1 MVKARKTT
9 KGSGKAGAKKSV
21 AKAKPKAAAKPKPKA
36 KAAAKP
42 KPALKAK
49 PKKPAPAAKVVA
61 RPKQPAVRTPPPRPA
76 PAAAAPRAVEPEPVA
91 PPTPARPPRRPLDPA
106 LRADIVR
113 ALAQN
118 GYDDAEPGV
127 IDTLTAVAAGY
138 RKGPADAPPAMAAYA
153 DKAVADG
160 IVELYK
166 VGDSSPVV
174 GRRMARPA
182 VRATVDFDLR
192 QLGPDE
198 TGDEEREV
206 LMCLCLGLWD
216 PDRDTFAVRDGI
228 AAFVG
233 RWYRAGLGLA

>member
-1 MVKARKTT
+1 
-9 KGSGKAGAKKSV
+9 
-21 AKAKPKAAAKPKPKA
+21 
-36 KAAAKP
+36 
-42 KPALKAK
+42 
-49 PKKPAPAAKVVA
+49 
-61 RPKQPAVRTPPPRPA
+61 
-76 PAAAAPRAVEPEPVA
+76 
-91 PPTPARPPRRPLDPA
+91 
-106 LRADIVR
+106 VR
-113 ALAQN
+113 ALLQN
-118 GYDDAEPGV
+118 GIDDAEPGV

-160 IVELYK
+160 MVELYAL
-166 VGDSSPVV
+166 GDRSPVV

-216 PDRDTFAVRDGI
+216 PDRDTFAMRDGL

-233 RWYRAGLGLA
+233 RWYRAGLGLG